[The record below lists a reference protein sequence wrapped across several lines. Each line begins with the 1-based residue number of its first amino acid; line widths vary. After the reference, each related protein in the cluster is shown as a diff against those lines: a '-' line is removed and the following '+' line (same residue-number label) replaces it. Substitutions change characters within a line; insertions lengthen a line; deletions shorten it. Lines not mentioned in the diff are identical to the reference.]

1 MSRCQGFSYF
11 VDSITLTIFIIY
23 YRLTIPSLLLLV
35 RVLKVNMTPSEFLIL
50 AFQSVQVSESDLLA
64 IVIIK
69 HALYVY
75 SLSKA
80 MQFCCGKELFS
91 KKASI

>member
-1 MSRCQGFSYF
+1 
-11 VDSITLTIFIIY
+11 
-23 YRLTIPSLLLLV
+23 
-35 RVLKVNMTPSEFLIL
+35 MTPSEFLIL